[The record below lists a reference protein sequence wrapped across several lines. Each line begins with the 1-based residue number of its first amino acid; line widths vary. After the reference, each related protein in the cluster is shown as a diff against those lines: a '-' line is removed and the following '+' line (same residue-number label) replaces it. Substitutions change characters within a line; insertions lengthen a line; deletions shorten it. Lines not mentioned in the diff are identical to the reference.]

1 MRCTRLLGH
10 KWGRWSEGKEVEGR
24 REKLTSMVLPEVITT
39 YFTEILQ
46 CRVCEVCNKKEARR
60 G

>member
-10 KWGRWSEGKEVEGR
+10 KWGRWSDGKEVEGKR
-24 REKLTSMVLPEVITT
+24 IDRTYDTLVITKTT